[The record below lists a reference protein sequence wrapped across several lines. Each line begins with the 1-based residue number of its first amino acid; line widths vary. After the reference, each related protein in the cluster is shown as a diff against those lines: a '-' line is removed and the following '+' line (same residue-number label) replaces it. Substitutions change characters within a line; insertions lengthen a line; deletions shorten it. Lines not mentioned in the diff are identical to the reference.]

1 MLDILT
7 KHLNAKPFGCV
18 VQRWISSLSVKEQEV
33 FAEIKVNNK
42 KIVIADLFTELNQQD
57 ELSFK
62 LTAFRS
68 HLRGYCTCQTK

>member
-7 KHLNAKPFGCV
+7 KHLNAEPFGCV
-18 VQRWISSLSVKEQEV
+18 VQRWIGGLSAKEQEL

>member
-7 KHLNAKPFGCV
+7 KHLNAEPFGCV
-18 VQRWISSLSVKEQEV
+18 VQRWIDSLSTKEQEV

-57 ELSFK
+57 ELPFK

-68 HLRGYCTCQTK
+68 HLRGYCTCQAK